1 MNPYQQQR
9 LRRSEALILLHC
21 QLMRRPRPHSMWG
34 LLCQQ
39 IHAALSHLVSP
50 KTRRHGRRLDS
61 ASTSPLALKT
71 SGVETSVHG

>member
-34 LLCQQ
+34 HLCQQ
-39 IHAALSHLVSP
+39 IRAVKRLAGTWRESLA
-50 KTRRHGRRLDS
+50 HG
-61 ASTSPLALKT
+61 
-71 SGVETSVHG
+71 

>member
-39 IHAALSHLVSP
+39 IRAAFLHLVSLAARNTHP
-50 KTRRHGRRLDS
+50 VQRLVVEIQTHG
-61 ASTSPLALKT
+61 
-71 SGVETSVHG
+71 